1 LAKQNFDLIISTAVI
16 IDQEQELIDAKSCFA
31 STLSRL
37 RICGNP
43 ETPRT
48 SEEVDKLIL
57 DFSLSALASA
67 AS

>member
-1 LAKQNFDLIISTAVI
+1 MSTAVI

-31 STLSRL
+31 STFSKL
-37 RICGNP
+37 RVCGNL
-43 ETPRT
+43 EMPRT

-57 DFSLSALASA
+57 DFSLSALAST